1 MNLKTKR
8 LTEGAMYLAIIGAMM
23 LINQMYSTLFDV
35 YIPVVA
41 SVIVI
46 LYTCK
51 YTIRDGIVLSICAL
65 VITFLFG
72 TLYTY
77 IYNFIAIITGLIY
90 GHLAKIGTDKR
101 LLMGSAIILFIIG
114 EFIATIMIFPILGLD
129 SLEVSF
135 EMIRDIGRFYNLA
148 LPDNLVGIMYIFG
161 VVFLGTLE
169 GILIHLLA
177 VICLKKFKIKVIK
190 TLSLDTLKLKPIYA
204 YILLVVVALMMGI
217 DRSNLGNDITY
228 GIYCFGIIAAI
239 ILIAQGYVFA
249 LLYGS
254 IGRQNSN
261 FMLALIVIFLIPFS
275 LFVLII
281 IGFLYAT
288 GPLECY
294 LQNRRSNE

>member
-1 MNLKTKR
+1 
-8 LTEGAMYLAIIGAMM
+8 MYLAIIGAMM
-23 LINQMYSTLFDV
+23 LINQMYSALFDV

-41 SVIVI
+41 SVVII

-77 IYNFIAIITGLIY
+77 IYNFIAVITGVIY

-101 LLMGSAIILFIIG
+101 LLMGSAAIPFIIG
-114 EFIATIMIFPILGLD
+114 EFIVTIMILPILSLD
-129 SLEVSF
+129 SIEESL
-135 EMIRDIGRFYNLA
+135 EMIRDIGLLYNLA
-148 LPDNLVGIMYIFG
+148 LPDNIVEIMYAFG
-161 VVFLGTLE
+161 IVFIGALE

-190 TLSLDTLKLKPIYA
+190 TLSLDAMKLKPIYG
-204 YILLVVVALMMGI
+204 YILLVMVALMMVI
-217 DRSNLGNDITY
+217 DRFNLGNDITY
-228 GIYCFGIIAAI
+228 GIYCFGIVATI

-254 IGRQNSN
+254 RSGQNSN
-261 FMLALIVIFLIPFS
+261 FMLALIVIFLMPFS

-288 GPLECY
+288 GPLERY